1 MKLNRSLT
9 ALALAGVLVLSGCGD
24 DDKDNGDAKVGES
37 ASTSASESPSES
49 ATDEPTDEA
58 TDTAEGEEVDKDDFL
73 ADMRE
78 GVEGFTTAHVT
89 MQVASS
95 GGDMNGEGDMSLAG
109 DKLAMAMT
117 MEMPALGGEA
127 EIRLVEGFM
136 YMKIPGQSGGK
147 FYKLDLSDPSGPLGS
162 LGGLTDAFDPSK
174 SFDTFAEGLT
184 EVTYLGE
191 DDLDGED
198 LDHYQLTIDTSKV
211 EAFKDLPGASSLP
224 KRVTYEMWVDDDF
237 RMRGMDME
245 LPTGKTVV
253 RYTDLGDPV
262 EIEAPPASQV
272 ATMPGM

>member
-1 MKLNRSLT
+1 MKRRSSLT
-9 ALALAGVLVLSGCGD
+9 ALALAGVLVLAGCGD
-24 DDKDNGDAKVGES
+24 DDKDNGDAKVGDS
-37 ASTSASESPSES
+37 ASSSASVSPSES
-49 ATDEPTDEA
+49 STEDATDS
-58 TDTAEGEEVDKDDFL
+58 AEGEEVDKDDFL

-89 MQVASS
+89 MTVAAT
-95 GGDMNGEGDMSLAG
+95 GGDMTGEGDMSLTG
-109 DKLAMAMT
+109 DKLAMKMS

-127 EIRLVEGFM
+127 EIRLVDGFM

-184 EVTYLGE
+184 KVTFLGE

-198 LDHYQLTIDTSKV
+198 LDHYQLTIDSSKV

-224 KRVTYEMWVDDDF
+224 KTITYDMWVDDDF
-237 RMRGMDME
+237 RMRGMDMQ

-253 RYTDLGDPV
+253 RYTDLGEPV